1 MGFTINDAIERC
13 RDRAR
18 ISELHHM
25 MHASQEWEQ
34 VAVWLERLRDAP
46 AIIEAAK
53 LGYARIYD
61 GDTVQDV
68 RDRQKEQTIRDI
80 IEMLE
85 DMSA

>member
-1 MGFTINDAIERC
+1 MFTIDDAIDNC
-13 RDRAR
+13 KDRAR
-18 ISELHHM
+18 MAEVHGMLH
-25 MHASQEWEQ
+25 SKTEWERI
-34 VAVWLERLRDAP
+34 ANWLELLRDAP
-46 AIIEAAK
+46 ALIEAAK

-61 GDTVQDV
+61 SDTAQDV

>member
-1 MGFTINDAIERC
+1 MFTIDDAIDNC
-13 RDRAR
+13 KDRAR
-18 ISELHHM
+18 MAEVHGMPHSKT
-25 MHASQEWEQ
+25 EWERITN
-34 VAVWLERLRDAP
+34 WLELLRGAP

-61 GDTVQDV
+61 SDTVQDV